1 MKNIRII
8 LIFICIP
15 FLLFAQDNVI
25 YNIIQEAKLSNKDFS
40 KLNFTFV
47 DNKDTKQDIDA
58 EFLISEDVYY
68 MKYDNLT
75 SKKLDNAISL
85 LLSFN
90 NDSMELEL
98 LDFSNTINNYYV
110 VTSDGMRIPANKNI
124 RHYRG
129 IVKNKINSFAALTF
143 LNDEVIGL
151 ITTEK
156 GNFNI
161 SFDQRSGNHIL
172 FRDKNLKKKIDFR
185 CNTIDDYSFDYE
197 PEILSEGIK
206 SVNNL
211 NSKSVSFYFETENDI
226 FQIRGSVASVEGFV
240 AGIYNQVAVLYQNEG
255 IQTNISEIFIWTTQD
270 PYTATNS
277 AGLLTQFQNERTS
290 INANLGHL
298 LTFRSI
304 GGGQAAGFQGLCS
317 TNTTQKLAVSML
329 FNNYQSVPIY
339 SWSVFVIAHEFGHL
353 FGSRHTHAC
362 VWNGNNTAIDGCAGT
377 MEGSCP
383 NPGNPSEGGTIMS
396 YCHLQD
402 VGVNF
407 SLGFGPQPRNVIQN
421 NVFNC
426 VASISGPSEICD
438 QATFTINNFPQGA
451 TVSWSSSNTT
461 KLALTSGQGTSTANF
476 NKINNGKCNVNAI
489 ISIGGN
495 NISLTK
501 AVSVGVPDRP
511 WISNSEITSTFSSVD
526 YTLCI
531 GQGTTSLQLF
541 FIQSIN
547 SAEATSW
554 EVTKTLNPSN
564 FSIVNNGD
572 NIFVIPNQT
581 GTGQFTVKAVN
592 SCGVSTV
599 TTVNLTINTCDG
611 GRGGIDP
618 PGWPIDFSMY
628 SNPASG
634 MVTIEVFEQ
643 VSDSIQNVTR
653 SESYQN
659 EYTIQLRD
667 AQGVFLRNITKKH
680 PKAQISLQGI
690 PSGMY
695 YVHLIVDN
703 QIIQKKT
710 LWVK

>member
-1 MKNIRII
+1 MKNLRII

-25 YNIIQEAKLSNKDFS
+25 YNIIQEAKLSDKDFR

-47 DNKDTKQDIDA
+47 EDQDSKQIIES
-58 EFLISEDVYY
+58 EFIIPEDVYY

-75 SKKLDNAISL
+75 SKKLDDAISL
-85 LLSFN
+85 FLSFK

-98 LDFSNTINNYYV
+98 LDFSNTINNYEV
-110 VTSDGMRIPANKNI
+110 VTSDGMRISANKNI

-172 FRDKNLKKKIDFR
+172 FRDDNLKKKIDFR

-197 PEILSEGIK
+197 PEILSEGIR
-206 SVNNL
+206 SANNL

-240 AGIYNQVAVLYQNEG
+240 TGIYNQVAGLYQNEG
-255 IQTNISEIFIWTTQD
+255 IQTNISEIFIWTTED
-270 PYTATNS
+270 PYTATNT

-298 LTFRSI
+298 LTFRRI

-329 FNNYQSVPIY
+329 YNNYQSVPIF
-339 SWSVFVIAHEFGHL
+339 SWSVFVITHEFGHL

-407 SLGFGPQPRNVIQN
+407 NLGFGPQPRNVIQN
-421 NVFNC
+421 NVNNC
-426 VASISGPSEICD
+426 VAYISGPSLIC
-438 QATFTINNFPQGA
+438 TTGTYTINNFPEGA
-451 TVSWSSSNTT
+451 TVNWRTSPQLTI
-461 KLALTSGQGTSTANF
+461 TSGQVPEQVIVSKLLSISPAFVYADIT
-476 NKINNGKCNVNAI
+476 IN
-489 ISIGGN
+489 GN
-495 NISLTK
+495 TFTVTKSGIQVGTK
-501 AVSVGVPDRP
+501 APSIVVYNSSGSSMVDPPYYTGVNYR
-511 WISNSEITSTFSSVD
+511 ITAHGSGLASKPSS
-526 YTLCI
+526 Y
-531 GQGTTSLQLF
+531 F
-541 FIQSIN
+541 
-547 SAEATSW
+547 AW
-554 EVTKTLNPSN
+554 EVEMSPGRTILYNGYSMPFSTDVSGSYVFKLRYYNPDECGWSDQVSRTIHFAQGSGR
-564 FSIVNNGD
+564 FSLY
-572 NIFVIPNQT
+572 P
-581 GTGQFTVKAVN
+581 
-592 SCGVSTV
+592 
-599 TTVNLTINTCDG
+599 
-611 GRGGIDP
+611 
-618 PGWPIDFSMY
+618 
-628 SNPASG
+628 NPASDLLTVG
-634 MVTIEVFEQ
+634 LISEDNMQASADEEESLLFRNSGVTTTFPYRISLWHE
-643 VSDSIQNVTR
+643 R
-653 SESYQN
+653 SGLVRTVEST
-659 EYTIQLRD
+659 ES
-667 AQGVFLRNITKKH
+667 VV
-680 PKAQISLQGI
+680 QISLQGL
-690 PSGMY
+690 PKGMY
-695 YVHLIVDN
+695 FVHVQKEGEPVQK
-703 QIIQKKT
+703 QI
-710 LWVK
+710 LWVR